1 MDLNKLIETF
11 KTYYNREGLDRWVG
25 DNQLIAHPSA
35 DVWNE
40 MIANNSTVLSEIHKL
55 NSSTSLAINYHEMLA
70 AERRVK
76 VKYEVPT
83 AVPLFA
89 YRGRSA
95 VIDARYTWKDTTYY
109 VESKFLEPY
118 YSSTHPVREAYFEEN
133 HYKDATIAKKWIE
146 MFNSV
151 KDEFEYYDINQM
163 LKHLLA
169 LYRLQPSGKI
179 VLQNLIWKP
188 TDSFFSV
195 MKSKRSVSYLKKR
208 VCVLQVE
215 MRKADQMLSAFLEKG
230 LNWNDCT
237 IEICF
242 YNDVLNQ
249 VSTDMH
255 FQEFKEKYLFE

>member
-1 MDLNKLIETF
+1 MERERLIETF
-11 KTYYNREGLDRWVG
+11 KTYYSLNGLDRWVG
-25 DNQLIAHPSA
+25 DNQLIAYPSA

-95 VIDARYTWKDTTYY
+95 VIDARYTWKNTTYY

-151 KDEFEYYDINQM
+151 KNEFVYYDINQM

-169 LYRLQPSGKI
+169 IYRLQPSGKI

-188 TDSFFSV
+188 TDRFFSAIG
-195 MKSKRSVSYLKKR
+195 SERSVSYFKKR
-208 VCVLQVE
+208 VGDLQDE
-215 MRKADQMLSAFLEKG
+215 MKKAHQMLSEFVNKELH
-230 LNWNDCT
+230 WNECT
-237 IEICF
+237 IGISF
-242 YNDVLNQ
+242 YNDVLDR
-249 VSTDMH
+249 VSANIH

>member
-1 MDLNKLIETF
+1 MERERLIETF
-11 KTYYNREGLDRWVG
+11 KTYYSLNGLDRWVG
-25 DNQLIAHPSA
+25 DNQLIAYPST

-95 VIDARYTWKDTTYY
+95 VIDARYTWKNTTYY

-118 YSSTHPVREAYFEEN
+118 YSSTHPVREAYFEEK

-146 MFNSV
+146 
-151 KDEFEYYDINQM
+151 M

-215 MRKADQMLSAFLEKG
+215 MRKADQMLSEFLEKG